1 MENGSKES
9 QNMGEESKKKE
20 NGGQRRRGRKE
31 QDHLPMAG
39 SGKVPV
45 TTPQKPLTD
54 LTIQLPT
61 EIIKKGGSV
70 GI

>member
-1 MENGSKES
+1 
-9 QNMGEESKKKE
+9 MGKGNKKKE

-31 QDHLPMAG
+31 QDHLPTAG

-54 LTIQLPT
+54 STIRLPT
-61 EIIKKGGSV
+61 PIIKKGGSV